1 MLESQ
6 PSLKS
11 DGVDASSSSLTSCLN
26 RAPGCGASA
35 AWERPGAVA
44 CHWTMEEKCLS
55 LPQRFGPLAPP
66 NNTSLGSPHGTRA
79 DLASVDSERYGI

>member
-1 MLESQ
+1 MVMPESQ
-6 PSLKS
+6 LSLKS
-11 DGVDASSSSLTSCLN
+11 DGVDESSSSLTSCRN
-26 RAPGCGASA
+26 RAPGCGGSA

-66 NNTSLGSPHGTRA
+66 PPNNTPLVSPHGTRA
-79 DLASVDSERYGI
+79 DLASVNS